1 MSSSSSSLPKTATT
15 DFFFSSTGFFFSS
28 RVFVS
33 SSSSSV
39 KFLIQSFAAIFFSA
53 QASAWALDQHLL
65 NHQHSVS
72 VSPQH
77 PILLHPL
84 HRPSPW
90 LSPWLSPWR
99 PLSPWAQPLASV
111 LPSLLASLHLHQGSH
126 YFQLP
131 RWHVFSWALEKLL
144 LLQSSPFSL
153 QFHYLHRLHLPPHSD
168 LQCSHYHHCPDHRH
182 QAKLHSF
189 LQFFFP
195 RSFCLCLRLC
205 LCTGFLIFH

>member
-1 MSSSSSSLPKTATT
+1 MLKCHVL
-15 DFFFSSTGFFFSS
+15 
-28 RVFVS
+28 VFILIAKNS
-33 SSSSSV
+33 NDRLLFHIDRLL
-39 KFLIQSFAAIFFSA
+39 FLIQGLCFLLIIERKVFDPIFCCDLFSA

-90 LSPWLSPWR
+90 R

-111 LPSLLASLHLHQGSH
+111 LPSLLASLHIHQGSH

-189 LQFFFP
+189 LHFFP
-195 RSFCLCLRLC
+195 SSFCLCLRLC